1 MSLNPSQTIVAIL
14 NPAMSA
20 ENIPIKVLV
29 VDDDEEDYFLTS
41 QFIQKIRGRKF
52 VIDWCYRYKDAL
64 DAIIEAKYDIYFID
78 YYLGGKTGLELM
90 KEAIEQNCEQPLILL
105 TGMGNQK
112 IDMEAMQ
119 AGAYDYLVKLEL
131 NTEKLERCIRYSLE
145 RASAM
150 KILRANERKFR
161 SIFERSKDAV
171 FLTDEFLVFKDVN
184 YITSEMLGYSRDELM
199 ELNLN
204 HFFVNTDQAL
214 EINNLLHSEGNV
226 EDVEVQLINRNR
238 EILQSILSLSMEMDA
253 DDNLYIQGIIHDIT
267 NLKKAE
273 KATLQIEKMGAAN
286 RLVRA
291 LAHEVRN
298 PLNNINLSV
307 EQLIQENIPES
318 GMVYTDI
325 IRRNSKRI
333 NDLIS
338 ELLLS
343 SSLPPENIREKKA
356 LQNILDESIS
366 TIIDRIT
373 LKKVNWKVIYPDE
386 PAYIL
391 ADPMKLKIAF
401 TNIIIN
407 AIEAMNENNGVLD
420 ISVTSQNGHH
430 LVSIKD
436 NGKGISK
443 DLLPHLF
450 EPYFTVKRNGLG
462 LGLATTLNIIQSH
475 KATID
480 VQSSLDQG
488 SNFILKFEKV

>member
-1 MSLNPSQTIVAIL
+1 L
-14 NPAMSA
+14 NPAMTV
-20 ENIPIKVLV
+20 ENTPIKILI

-52 VIDWCYRYKDAL
+52 TIDWCYRYKDAL
-64 DAIIEAKYDIYFID
+64 EAILEAKYDIYFID

-90 KEAIEQNCEQPLILL
+90 KEAFEKNCEQPLILL

-145 RASAM
+145 RAASM
-150 KILRANERKFR
+150 KILRSNERKFR

-184 YITSEMLGYSRDELM
+184 YITSEMLGYSKEELTKLDM
-199 ELNLN
+199 N
-204 HFFVNTDQAL
+204 HFFANADQAL
-214 EINNLLHSEGNV
+214 GINNMLRVDGNV
-226 EDVEVQLINRNR
+226 EDVEVQLINRKR
-238 EILQSILSLSMEMDA
+238 EVLQAILSLSMEMDA
-253 DDNLYIQGIIHDIT
+253 DDNLYVQGIIHDIT

-307 EQLIQENIPES
+307 EQLAQENPTES
-318 GMVYTDI
+318 GTVFMEI
-325 IRRNSKRI
+325 ISRNSKRI
-333 NDLIS
+333 NDLIT
-338 ELLLS
+338 ELLVS
-343 SSLPPENIREKKA
+343 SSFAPENIREKKA
-356 LQNILDESIS
+356 LQSILDESIS

-373 LKKVNWKVIYPDE
+373 LKKVNWKVIYPNE
-386 PAYIL
+386 PAYIM

-407 AIEAMNENNGVLD
+407 AIEAMNENKGELD

-436 NGKGISK
+436 NGTGISK
-443 DLLPHLF
+443 ELLPHLF
-450 EPYFTVKRNGLG
+450 EPYFTIKRNGLG

-475 KATID
+475 RASID
-480 VQSSLDQG
+480 VQSDVNQG
-488 SNFILKFEKV
+488 SNFILKFEKI

>member
-1 MSLNPSQTIVAIL
+1 MSPDTL
-14 NPAMSA
+14 
-20 ENIPIKVLV
+20 PIKVLII
-29 VDDDEEDYFLTS
+29 DDDEEDFFLTS
-41 QFIQKIRGRKF
+41 QFIHKIRGKKF

-64 DAIIEAKYDIYFID
+64 DAIVESKYDIYFID

-90 KEAIEQNCEQPLILL
+90 KEAFEQNCEQPLILL

-112 IDMEAMQ
+112 IDLEAMQ
-119 AGAYDYLVKLEL
+119 VGAYDYLVKLEL

-145 RASAM
+145 RAAAT
-150 KILRANERKFR
+150 KILRSNERKFR

-171 FLTDEFLVFKDVN
+171 FLTDESLVFKDVN
-184 YITSEMLGYSRDELM
+184 FITSEMFGYSKDELM
-199 ELNLN
+199 DLNLN
-204 HFFVNTDQAL
+204 HFFANPEQAL
-214 EINNLLHSEGNV
+214 EIMNMLRTEGIV
-226 EDVEVQLINRNR
+226 EDIEVQLISRKR
-238 EILQSILSLSMEMDA
+238 EILQSVLSLSMEMDA
-253 DDNLYIQGIIHDIT
+253 EDNLYVQGIIHDIT

-273 KATLQIEKMGAAN
+273 KATLQVEKMGAAN

-307 EQLIQENIPES
+307 DQLAQENVSEA
-318 GMVYTDI
+318 GNVFMEI
-325 IRRNSKRI
+325 ISRNSKRI
-333 NDLIS
+333 NDIIT

-343 SSLPPENIREKKA
+343 SSNAPENTREKKA

-373 LKKVNWKVIYPDE
+373 LKKVNWRVIYPDE
-386 PAYIL
+386 PAYIM
-391 ADPMKLKIAF
+391 ADAMKLKIAF

-407 AIEAMNENNGVLD
+407 AIEAMNENKGELD

-436 NGKGISK
+436 NGTGISK
-443 DLLPHLF
+443 ELLPHLF
-450 EPYFTVKRNGLG
+450 EPYFTYKRNGLG

-475 KATID
+475 KASID
-480 VQSSLDQG
+480 VQTGLDKG
-488 SNFILKFEKV
+488 SNFILKFERA

>member
-1 MSLNPSQTIVAIL
+1 MSP
-14 NPAMSA
+14 
-20 ENIPIKVLV
+20 ENLPIKVLII
-29 VDDDEEDYFLTS
+29 DDDEEDFFLTS
-41 QFIQKIRGRKF
+41 QFIHKIRTRKF
-52 VIDWCYRYKDAL
+52 IIDWCYRYKDAL
-64 DAIIEAKYDIYFID
+64 EAIVESKYDIYFID

-90 KEAIEQNCEQPLILL
+90 KEAFEQNCEQPLILL

-112 IDMEAMQ
+112 IDLEAMQ

-145 RASAM
+145 RAAAT
-150 KILRANERKFR
+150 KVLRSNERKFR

-171 FLTDEFLVFKDVN
+171 FLTDESLMFKDVN
-184 YITSEMLGYSRDELM
+184 FITSEMFGYSKDELM
-199 ELNLN
+199 DLNLN
-204 HFFVNTDQAL
+204 HFFANPEQSKEIMKTLQTDG
-214 EINNLLHSEGNV
+214 IV
-226 EDVEVQLINRNR
+226 EDVEVQLINRNH
-238 EILQSILSLSMEMDA
+238 EILYSVLSLSMEMDA
-253 DDNLYIQGIIHDIT
+253 DDNLYVQGIIHDIT

-273 KATLQIEKMGAAN
+273 KVTLQVEKMGAAN

-307 EQLIQENIPES
+307 DQLAQENVTEA
-318 GMVYTDI
+318 GNVFLEI
-325 IRRNSKRI
+325 IGRNSKRI
-333 NDLIS
+333 NDIIT

-343 SSLPPENIREKKA
+343 SSNAPENVRERKA

-373 LKKVNWKVIYPDE
+373 LKKVNWRVIYPDE
-386 PAYIL
+386 PAYIM
-391 ADPMKLKIAF
+391 ADSMKLKIAF

-407 AIEAMNENNGVLD
+407 AIEAMNENKGELD

-436 NGKGISK
+436 NGTGISK
-443 DLLPHLF
+443 ELLPHLF
-450 EPYFTVKRNGLG
+450 EPYFTYKRNGLG

-475 KATID
+475 KASID
-480 VQSSLDQG
+480 VQTGVDKG
-488 SNFILKFEKV
+488 SNFILKFERA